1 MKKSCVTRKESQT
14 LGVSLSTKGVW
25 RRGPS
30 CIIPDP
36 RISCSIYCSQKSTS
50 SPTKVIPWIVWP
62 PAGCQFSPQC
72 DLCVGPSFPSK
83 QDRKFK
89 EIMRPVSSVRTE
101 EVALHCL
108 QSPADPETMKQVFPR
123 MTHTI
128 LLSRRSNYHCVGPWD
143 SAATLSSC
151 VLVPVFP
158 KGRNTHITVY
168 SSLAFGASSWKS
180 LDKDVPTSVAIHLA
194 GLLT

>member
-1 MKKSCVTRKESQT
+1 MEGPVKKSCVTRKESQK

-50 SPTKVIPWIVWP
+50 SPTEVTPWIVWP

-89 EIMRPVSSVRTE
+89 EIMRPVSSCENWGSCFTLPPVSSRSRNHE
-101 EVALHCL
+101 AGLSSYDPALSYSPGILTTTVWGHGTL
-108 QSPADPETMKQVFPR
+108 QLPFPHVSLSLYFPR
-123 MTHTI
+123 EGT
-128 LLSRRSNYHCVGPWD
+128 
-143 SAATLSSC
+143 
-151 VLVPVFP
+151 
-158 KGRNTHITVY
+158 
-168 SSLAFGASSWKS
+168 
-180 LDKDVPTSVAIHLA
+180 PTSLCTQAWHLGPPA
-194 GLLT
+194 GNP